1 MYVIKQKPEDF
12 VVNEITNIKFN
23 DKGDYSVFLL
33 RKRDYT
39 SEKAVQAIAQKL
51 KIPRKAIGYAGNK
64 DKTAVTT
71 QYISIKNIGVKELEL
86 KDISLEFKGYLDK
99 PICLGDLE
107 GNEFIINVF
116 SDKEPKKISKMV
128 NYFGEQRFSINNK
141 EVGKAIVKK
150 DFKKAIELIVSNG
163 GETAAVIREYLS
175 KKSNDYVG
183 ALRKIPL
190 RILKLYVH
198 SYQSYLWNEI
208 AEHSKKDKVPII
220 GFGTESTAEVDGILN
235 KEGITQRDFIIR
247 PIPELSAE
255 GGERDLSVEIKDLDI
270 EKNKEGYVLKF
281 KLPKGSYAT
290 EAIKQIFA

>member
-12 VVNEITNIKFN
+12 VVNEITNIKLK

-64 DKTAVTT
+64 DKAAVTT

-107 GNEFIINVF
+107 GNEFKIKIII
-116 SDKEPKKISKMV
+116 DKEPKKISKMV

-141 EVGKAIVKK
+141 DVGKAIVKK

-163 GETAAVIREYLS
+163 GETSAVIREYLS
-175 KKSNDYVG
+175 KKPNDYVG
-183 ALRKIPL
+183 VLRKIPL

-198 SYQSYLWNEI
+198 SYQSYLWNKM
-208 AEHSKKDKVPII
+208 AEHSKKNKVPII
-220 GFGTESTAEVDGILN
+220 GFGTELSEDIDEILN
-235 KEGITQRDFIIR
+235 QEGITQRDFIIR

-255 GGERDLSVEIKDLDI
+255 GGERDLSVKIKDLDI
-270 EKNKEGYVLKF
+270 KKNKEGYILKF

-290 EAIKQIFA
+290 EAIKQVFA